1 MYLLGHHF
9 TLIGDDQPLAGLLKP
24 GSRPPARIVRWLLRL
39 QCFDFTFKYRP
50 GHWNPIDVL
59 SRKSLITSDA
69 EMNSMGGEQYIRFV
83 VAHAI
88 PKTMTL
94 DEICKHTMNDKFC
107 TTLINAIKT
116 GQWSDPDLAYVR
128 AFRYEFSYVDN
139 IVLRSNRITI
149 PATLQ
154 SKVLRL
160 AHHGHQGMVKRK
172 QYLRT
177 KVWWLGMDSDVEK
190 LIKGCLPCLS
200 TTPAP
205 PPAPHASAP
214 PATSPWQRIHLDF
227 LGPYPT
233 GEILLV
239 ATCAFSHYIEADI
252 FTNGTS
258 FSKLESRLDP
268 MFARQGYC
276 QEIVTDNGPPFCAT
290 EFKN

>member
-1 MYLLGHHF
+1 MNVLSNGYSAYNAL
-9 TLIGDDQPLAGLLKP
+9 T
-24 GSRPPARIVRWLLRL
+24 
-39 QCFDFTFKYRP
+39 FTFKYLP

-59 SRKSLITSDA
+59 SRKPLLASDA
-69 EMNSMGGEQYIRFV
+69 EMHSMGGEQYIRFI

-94 DEICKHTMNDKFC
+94 DEIRKHTINDKFC
-107 TTLINAIKT
+107 TRLIDSIKT
-116 GQWSDPDLAYVR
+116 GQWSDPDLAYVG
-128 AFRYEFSYVDN
+128 AFRHEFSFVDN
-139 IVLRSNRITI
+139 IVLRYNHITI

-154 SKVLRL
+154 SKVLHL
-160 AHHGHQGMVKRK
+160 AHHDNQGMVKTK

-177 KVWWLGMDSDVEK
+177 KVWWLGMDSDVENV
-190 LIKGCLPCLS
+190 IKGCLPCLS

-205 PPAPHASAP
+205 PPAHLASAP

-227 LGPYPT
+227 LDPYST

-239 ATCAFSHYIEADI
+239 STCAFSHNIEADI

-258 FSKLESRLDP
+258 FSKLESQLDA

-290 EFKN
+290 DFNNYL